1 MPRGRSCG
9 KHAMRA
15 DKILGD
21 RLLAE
26 MNHRSDNVA
35 RSLPPD
41 LADVLAKIGLS
52 HLDAGCLEMG
62 VEADL
67 L

>member
-1 MPRGRSCG
+1 
-9 KHAMRA
+9 MRA

-21 RLLAE
+21 RLLVE
-26 MNHRSDNVA
+26 VDHRSDNVA